1 MWHVK
6 GRLEFGCSDVGLF
19 RCGRFLSLK
28 SLHRLDIPLFC
39 SQAGEAKSREDFAGG
54 KGTGGTPLL
63 DFLKPLKNDSR
74 AVLLK

>member
-1 MWHVK
+1 MLALACFAIISFTEIDRPIV
-6 GRLEFGCSDVGLF
+6 RLLF
-19 RCGRFLSLK
+19 F
-28 SLHRLDIPLFC
+28 FC
-39 SQAGEAKSREDFAGG
+39 VQAGEAKSREDFAGG